1 MTLTSR
7 QRVLNALNGDEVDI
21 APVANPNSIVT
32 RELQDEVKAYFPEAH
47 HNAEIMTELALAG
60 HRVCGYDNVF
70 PVFGAGT
77 HEAGAMGCEMDW
89 GDPDNLPAILGRI
102 WDHPDQIEVPED
114 FLGRL
119 DITTVLDAIR
129 MLREELGDEVAIFGK
144 AYGPWSLAY
153 HFFGIEPFLMDTFR
167 DPPRVHAILDGLKEF
182 TTVFG
187 KAQIEAGADAINVCE
202 HITADLIRPDA
213 YSTYLLPVDQAIAAE
228 FSVPVI
234 LHCCGKTL
242 DRVHL
247 FNQNDFESFN
257 FESANDAVQMRSR
270 ASMTLVGNI
279 NNPKTILDGTLED
292 VEREVFYALDAGV
305 EVLAPECAAPMNG
318 RLANI
323 TAVRDARDKYYE
335 EGRHEH
341 RPAVER
347 QIFRGV
353 ELDSETPAKP
363 AAAEAKYLASTE
375 TLQEIYD
382 TVVEMEADAV
392 APLVAQEIERGT
404 DVQVI
409 LDEALIAP
417 MQHVGD
423 LFAEGEYFVPE
434 MLLAAT
440 GMKRGLEVL
449 RPLLTDTGIK
459 PKGKVV
465 IGTVNGDIH
474 DIGKNLV
481 GMMMEGAGYTVID
494 IGVRNSA
501 DDFIDAMQ
509 EHEPDIVGMS
519 AMLTTTMMYM
529 KVVIDELRRRGLR
542 DDYIVVVGGAPLTE
556 EFGYRVGADAFCS
569 DSNSAVSTADTLLAA
584 RKGITPFKDVFARN

>member
-1 MTLTSR
+1 MTLTCR
-7 QRVLNALNGDEVDI
+7 QRVLNALNGGEVDI

-32 RELQDEVKAYFPEAH
+32 RELQDEVRAYFPDAH
-47 HNAEIMTELALAG
+47 HDAEIMTELALAG

-102 WDHPDQIEVPED
+102 WDHPDQIHVPED

-119 DITTVLDAIR
+119 EITTVLDSIR
-129 MLREELGDEVAIFGK
+129 MLREELGDEVAVWGK

-167 DPPRVHAILDGLKEF
+167 DPPRVHAILDRLKEF
-182 TTVFG
+182 TVVFG

-213 YSTYLLPVDQAIAAE
+213 YSTYLLAVDRAIAAE
-228 FSVPVI
+228 LSVPVI

-247 FNQNDFESFN
+247 FNQNGFESFN

-279 NNPKTILDGTLED
+279 NNPKTILDGTPED
-292 VEREVFYALDAGV
+292 VEREVFYALDAGI
-305 EVLAPECAAPMNG
+305 EILAPECAAPVNG
-318 RLANI
+318 RLANV
-323 TAVRDARDKYYE
+323 TAVREARDRYYE
-335 EGRHEH
+335 TGRHEH
-341 RPAVER
+341 RPVVER
-347 QIFRGV
+347 QIVTGA
-353 ELDSETPAKP
+353 ELEADTRTEP
-363 AAAEAKYLASTE
+363 AAGARYLASTE

-382 TVVEMEADAV
+382 AVVEMEVDTV
-392 APLVAQEIERGT
+392 APLVAREIERGT

-409 LDEALIAP
+409 LDEALIAA

-423 LFAEGEYFVPE
+423 LFAEGQFFVPE
-434 MLLAAT
+434 MLLAAN
-440 GMKRGLEVL
+440 GMKQGLEVL
-449 RPLLTDTGIK
+449 RPLLTDTGVP

-465 IGTVNGDIH
+465 IGTVKGDIH

-509 EHEPDIVGMS
+509 AHQPDIVGMS

-529 KVVIDELRRRGLR
+529 KVVVDELENRKMR
-542 DDYIVVVGGAPLTE
+542 DDCIVIVGGAPLTE
-556 EFGYRVGADAFCS
+556 EFGHRIGADAFCR
-569 DSNSAVSTADTLLAA
+569 DANSAVITADTLLAA
-584 RKGITPFKDVFARN
+584 RKGITPFKDVFARS

>member
-114 FLGRL
+114 LLGRL

-257 FESANDAVQMRSR
+257 FESANDAMQMRSR

-279 NNPKTILDGTLED
+279 NNPKTILDGTPED
-292 VEREVFYALDAGV
+292 VEREVFYALNAGV

-323 TAVRDARDKYYE
+323 TAVREA
-335 EGRHEH
+335 
-341 RPAVER
+341 PA
-347 QIFRGV
+347 
-353 ELDSETPAKP
+353 T
-363 AAAEAKYLASTE
+363 ST
-375 TLQEIYD
+375 TKRAD
-382 TVVEMEADAV
+382 TSTA
-392 APLVAQEIERGT
+392 
-404 DVQVI
+404 
-409 LDEALIAP
+409 
-417 MQHVGD
+417 
-423 LFAEGEYFVPE
+423 
-434 MLLAAT
+434 
-440 GMKRGLEVL
+440 
-449 RPLLTDTGIK
+449 RPLSGRSS
-459 PKGKVV
+459 
-465 IGTVNGDIH
+465 
-474 DIGKNLV
+474 
-481 GMMMEGAGYTVID
+481 
-494 IGVRNSA
+494 GVWSWIR
-501 DDFIDAMQ
+501 
-509 EHEPDIVGMS
+509 
-519 AMLTTTMMYM
+519 
-529 KVVIDELRRRGLR
+529 KRRRSPPPPPR
-542 DDYIVVVGGAPLTE
+542 RNTWRAPRRCRKSTIPWSRWKQMRWRRLSRTNSRE
-556 EFGYRVGADAFCS
+556 ARTYRSFW
-569 DSNSAVSTADTLLAA
+569 T
-584 RKGITPFKDVFARN
+584 RR

>member
-7 QRVLNALNGDEVDI
+7 QRVLNALNGDEVDM

-32 RELQDEVKAYFPEAH
+32 RELQDEVRAYFPEAH
-47 HNAEIMTELALAG
+47 HDAEIMTELALAG

-102 WDHPDQIEVPED
+102 WDHPDQIHVPDD

-119 DITTVLDAIR
+119 AITTVLDSIR
-129 MLREELGDEVAIFGK
+129 MLREEIGDEVAVFGK

-167 DPPRVHAILDGLKEF
+167 DPPRVHAILDRLKEF
-182 TTVFG
+182 TVVFG

-213 YSTYLLPVDQAIAAE
+213 YSTYLLPVDRAIAAE
-228 FSVPVI
+228 LSVPVI

-247 FNQNDFESFN
+247 FNRNGFESFN

-279 NNPKTILDGTLED
+279 NNPKTILDGTPED

-305 EVLAPECAAPMNG
+305 EILAPECAAPMNG
-318 RLANI
+318 RLANV
-323 TAVRDARDKYYE
+323 TAVREARDRYYE
-335 EGRHEH
+335 SGRHEH

-347 QIFRGV
+347 QIVTGV
-353 ELDSETPAKP
+353 ELETDTQPEP
-363 AAAEAKYLASTE
+363 SAEAKYLASTK

-382 TVVEMEADAV
+382 AVVEMEVDEV
-392 APLVAQEIERGT
+392 APLVAREIERGT

-409 LDEALIAP
+409 LDEALIAA

-423 LFAEGEYFVPE
+423 LFAEGQYFVPE
-434 MLLAAT
+434 MLLAAN
-440 GMKRGLEVL
+440 GMKKGLEVL
-449 RPLLTDTGIK
+449 RPLLTDTGVP
-459 PKGKVV
+459 PKGRVV
-465 IGTVNGDIH
+465 IGTVKGDIH

-501 DDFIDAMQ
+501 DDFIDAIQ
-509 EHEPDIVGMS
+509 AHQPDIVGMS

-529 KVVIDELRRRGLR
+529 KVVVDELESRALR
-542 DDYIVVVGGAPLTE
+542 DDCIVLVGGAPLTDD
-556 EFGYRVGADAFCS
+556 FGHRIGADAFCR
-569 DSNSAVSTADTLLAA
+569 DANSAVSTADTLLSA
-584 RKGITPFKDVFARN
+584 RKGITPFKDVFARS

>member
-1 MTLTSR
+1 MTLTCR
-7 QRVLNALNGDEVDI
+7 QRVLNALTGGEVDV

-32 RELQDEVKAYFPEAH
+32 RELQDEVGAYFPEAH

-89 GDPDNLPAILGRI
+89 GDPGNLPAILGRI
-102 WDHPDQIEVPED
+102 WDHPDQIHVPDD

-119 DITTVLDAIR
+119 AITTVLDSIR
-129 MLREELGDEVAIFGK
+129 MLREELGDEVAVFGK

-167 DPPRVHAILDGLKEF
+167 DPPRVHAILDRLKEF
-182 TTVFG
+182 TVVFG
-187 KAQIEAGADAINVCE
+187 QAQIEAGADAINVCE

-213 YSTYLLPVDQAIAAE
+213 YSTYLLPVDQAIADE
-228 FSVPVI
+228 LSVPVI

-247 FNQNDFESFN
+247 FNQNRFESFN
-257 FESANDAVQMRSR
+257 FESANDAMHMRSR

-279 NNPKTILDGTLED
+279 NNPKTILDGTPED

-305 EVLAPECAAPMNG
+305 EILAPECAAPMNG
-318 RLANI
+318 KLANV
-323 TAVRDARDKYYE
+323 TAVREARDRYYDL
-335 EGRHEH
+335 GRHEH
-341 RPAVER
+341 RPVVER
-347 QIFRGV
+347 QVFTGV
-353 ELDSETPAKP
+353 DPDAETRSRP
-363 AAAEAKYLASTE
+363 AAEAKYLASTE
-375 TLQEIYD
+375 ALQEIYD
-382 TVVEMEADAV
+382 AVVEMEVNAV
-392 APLVAQEIERGT
+392 APLVAREIERGT

-409 LDEALIAP
+409 LDEALIAA

-423 LFAEGEYFVPE
+423 LFAEGLYFVPE
-434 MLLAAT
+434 MLLAAN
-440 GMKRGLEVL
+440 GMKQGLEVL
-449 RPLLTDTGIK
+449 RPLLTDTGVP
-459 PKGKVV
+459 PKGTVV
-465 IGTVNGDIH
+465 IGTVKGDIH

-501 DDFIDAMQ
+501 DDFIDAIHAHQ
-509 EHEPDIVGMS
+509 PDVVGMS

-529 KVVIDELRRRGLR
+529 KVVVDELESRGLR
-542 DDYIVVVGGAPLTE
+542 DDFIVLVGGAPLTE
-556 EFGYRVGADAFCS
+556 EFGHRIGADAFCQ
-569 DSNSAVSTADTLLAA
+569 DANSAVITADTLLAA
-584 RKGITPFKDVFARN
+584 RKGITPFKDVFARS